1 MAADIVVAL
10 AFTAG
15 LMAVSYGVGRPIV
28 RAVGSS
34 GSAGI
39 RHLDRGLIAFA
50 LGFGAVMAVY
60 LFLGLGNALN
70 KPAAWAVY
78 AVAGAITLSQYRGLA
93 AELRAAVERL
103 RALRPP
109 AWALALGAVIAVH
122 AFLNLVG
129 AMAPPSMADPLRHHL
144 ASPAYY
150 ADVGGFPFVP
160 VIFWN
165 IPGVLHVGYTVE
177 LLVASDIAP
186 AVTHFTFSLL
196 TAGAVFVLGR
206 RFANWKVGLIAAAI
220 FYSLPMTTEL
230 ASAPMVEMAAAFF
243 AVLAVY
249 ALLTAGKS
257 ADLRWILLAGLLG
270 GLAGATKPW
279 ALLAG
284 PAGLAVILVVQR
296 SGILH
301 QPRRTAISLVAF
313 SFAFG
318 LVLGPWLIRNY
329 VAAGD
334 PLWPIGYQVFRGDMW
349 TDWHFEKFSSWET
362 GPGKSILNF
371 VLGPWNL
378 TNEIGSFTQDRGPLS
393 GSLLTPILLIFIPAA
408 WLFGGARNKATG
420 SLLAA
425 LGAFAALAYVVWFAG
440 YQQPRYIQVTHPLLA
455 VMAGAGVVAVCA
467 EGRRWLG
474 LAAMALLALSL
485 VGTLGV
491 SVAFNSGFFP
501 VVFGAESRD
510 EFLEAKVSNIS
521 SVTWVNENLPQD
533 ARVLVMGLAG
543 WYYFDREWLVGDSAY
558 QGHLAYHDM
567 ASPDGLAIK
576 LGEAGVTHVLVQ
588 GAVDAQPTLLGWA
601 ARVGGPSYGER
612 GLEELLADLKS
623 APLRPNDF
631 EARPLVLLAGLE
643 AEGRLSLAH
652 RGDETVVRSRT
663 FGGSDTVEFLV
674 FELLEERSQ

>member
-10 AFTAG
+10 AFNAG
-15 LMAVSYGVGRPIV
+15 LTAFSYGVGRPIV
-28 RAVGSS
+28 HAMGDN
-34 GSAGI
+34 GPAGV
-39 RHLDRGLIAFA
+39 RRLDGGLFALA
-50 LGFGAVMAVY
+50 LGFGAIIAVY
-60 LFLGLGNALN
+60 LFLGLGDVLN
-70 KPAAWAVY
+70 KPTAWVVY
-78 AVAGAITLSQYRGLA
+78 AVAGAIALAQYKGIT
-93 AELRAAVERL
+93 AESRAAFERL
-103 RALRPP
+103 RKLQPP
-109 AWALALGAVIAVH
+109 AWALALVAVIAVH

-144 ASPAYY
+144 ASSAYY

-186 AVTHFTFSLL
+186 AVTHFSFSLL

-206 RFANWKVGLIAAAI
+206 RFAGWKVGLIAATI

-230 ASAPMVEMAAAFF
+230 AAAPMVEMGAAFF

-249 ALLTAGKS
+249 ALLTASKD

-284 PAGLAVILVVQR
+284 PAGLAVILVVQGTGVLQR
-296 SGILH
+296 
-301 QPRRTAISLVAF
+301 PRRTAVALVAF
-313 SFAFG
+313 SLAFG

-349 TDWHFEKFSSWET
+349 TDWHFDKFSSWET
-362 GPGKSILNF
+362 GPGKSVLNF

-378 TNEIGSFTQDRGPLS
+378 TNEIGSFTQNRGPLS

-408 WLFGGARNKATG
+408 WLFGAARNKATG

-425 LGAFAALAYVVWFAG
+425 LAAFAALAYVVWFAG
-440 YQQPRYIQVTHPLLA
+440 YQQPRYIQVVHPLLA
-455 VMAGAGVVAVCA
+455 VLAGAGVVAVSGT
-467 EGRRWLG
+467 GRRWLA
-474 LAAMALLALSL
+474 LAAAGLLGLSL

-510 EFLEAKVSNIS
+510 DFLEAKVSNIS
-521 SVTWVNENLPQD
+521 SVMWVNQNLPQD
-533 ARVLVMGLAG
+533 AKVLVMGLAG
-543 WYYFDREWLVGDSAY
+543 WYYFDLDWLVGDSAY

-567 ASPDGLAIK
+567 TDPDGLVMK
-576 LGEAGVTHVLVQ
+576 LSEVGVTHVVVQ
-588 GAVDAQPTLLGWA
+588 GAVDVEPTLLGWA
-601 ARVGGPSYGER
+601 VRVGGPSYKER
-612 GLEELLADLKS
+612 ALEELLTDLELPPVTPS
-623 APLRPNDF
+623 DF
-631 EARPLVLLAGLE
+631 GARPFVLLAGLE
-643 AEGRLSLAH
+643 AEGRLGLVH
-652 RGDETVVRSRT
+652 RGEENVVRSRT

-674 FELLEERSQ
+674 YELLERQTP